1 MFKIAVLI
9 SGGGSNLLSIINQI
23 EEGNINAKIHCVIS
37 DRESAKGLLKAK
49 EKGIDTFVISKKK
62 YGTKTSEK
70 ILELLREKVD
80 LIVLAGYL
88 SILDG
93 EILNDLKPREAR
105 ILLLTI
111 AGKKQKEIA
120 KKFNISQSYASRMLI
135 RIYKKNQK
143 YAEKNHNKDKEY
155 KFLFLYTEE
164 SYKLKI
170 LKSVC
175 PNLSKKLKSSGI
187 LSNKEIIRVVDEIE
201 LTQNKKYYIIKF
213 PQIEE
218 TFIFISDLIQFIE

>member
-93 EILNDLKPREAR
+93 EILKEFKNKIINIHPSLIPSFSGNGMYGIKVHEAAIKKGVKFSGCTVHFVNEDLDGGAIINQALVPVYFEDTAKTLQER
-105 ILLLTI
+105 ILI
-111 AGKKQKEIA
+111 
-120 KKFNISQSYASRMLI
+120 
-135 RIYKKNQK
+135 
-143 YAEKNHNKDKEY
+143 
-155 KFLFLYTEE
+155 EE
-164 SYKLKI
+164 HKI
-170 LKSVC
+170 LPEVIKAFSL
-175 PNLSKKLKSSGI
+175 NKIKLENGKVKI
-187 LSNKEIIRVVDEIE
+187 L
-201 LTQNKKYYIIKF
+201 L
-213 PQIEE
+213 
-218 TFIFISDLIQFIE
+218 

>member
-23 EEGNINAKIHCVIS
+23 EEGNINAKIYCVIS

-93 EILNDLKPREAR
+93 EILKEFKNKIINIHPSLIPSFSGNGMYGIKVHEAAIKKGVKFSGCTVHFVNEEVDGGAIINQALVPVYFEDTAKTLQER
-105 ILLLTI
+105 ILI
-111 AGKKQKEIA
+111 
-120 KKFNISQSYASRMLI
+120 
-135 RIYKKNQK
+135 
-143 YAEKNHNKDKEY
+143 
-155 KFLFLYTEE
+155 EE
-164 SYKLKI
+164 HKI
-170 LKSVC
+170 LPEVIKAFSL
-175 PNLSKKLKSSGI
+175 NKIKLENGKVKI
-187 LSNKEIIRVVDEIE
+187 L
-201 LTQNKKYYIIKF
+201 L
-213 PQIEE
+213 
-218 TFIFISDLIQFIE
+218 